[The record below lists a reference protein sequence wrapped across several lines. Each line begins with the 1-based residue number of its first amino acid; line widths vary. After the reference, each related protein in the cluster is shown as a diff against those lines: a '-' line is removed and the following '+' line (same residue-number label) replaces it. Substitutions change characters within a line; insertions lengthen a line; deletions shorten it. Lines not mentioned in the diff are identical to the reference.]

1 MADEVGIDRAA
12 LETAAGE
19 LERVRADEL
28 VQDNESRELTEER
41 SRLFVRFVSSLLTYL
56 VVNVA
61 LYFLDRQLTGGA
73 WVSYW
78 VMFVWGLGLLF
89 QLRNVLF
96 PAHSLQR
103 RKRRELKLAEREQ
116 RRAERE
122 ERRRRMHQAWN
133 GGATPMFQAGRQR
146 VRIRRASRCRRA
158 LVGRRTRKFT
168 SMRAKPARGVQ
179 WLGNAPTSLARLCLP
194 RPPPPHFCP
203 AALSSHARCRRRRR
217 PPQSQLRSHR
227 E

>member
-1 MADEVGIDRAA
+1 MSASRPTYTQEEVTEILKRALRQQSMRDQGLSHDQLLEMADEVGIDRAA

-28 VQDNESRELTEER
+28 VRSNESRELTEER

-73 WVSYW
+73 WLSYW

-133 GGATPMFQAGRQR
+133 GGATPMFQAGAKEFESAVQAGVDALLSVAARK
-146 VRIRRASRCRRA
+146 IHEHASKA
-158 LVGRRTRKFT
+158 SEGPSDGSET
-168 SMRAKPARGVQ
+168 P
-179 WLGNAPTSLARLCLP
+179 
-194 RPPPPHFCP
+194 
-203 AALSSHARCRRRRR
+203 RRRR
-217 PPQSQLRSHR
+217 
-227 E
+227 